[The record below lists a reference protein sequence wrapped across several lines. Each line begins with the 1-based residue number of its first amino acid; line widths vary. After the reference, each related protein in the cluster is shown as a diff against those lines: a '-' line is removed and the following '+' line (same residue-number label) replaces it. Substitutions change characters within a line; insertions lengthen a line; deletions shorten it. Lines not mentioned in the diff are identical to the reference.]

1 MDISEILEEELSFLR
16 QILSNLKL
24 EETALVT
31 GNHAWVKQ
39 IYEERLTIRKLSQE
53 KRKLR
58 KVWLKNTP
66 ISKEKIEETS
76 QLEQIKILNT
86 KIVDQVKT
94 NHNLKEQN
102 QSPLVPTPT
111 KKKKKKSLLL
121 EEEPS

>member
-24 EETALVT
+24 EETALTT
-31 GNHAWVKQ
+31 GNLTWAKQ

-58 KVWLKNTP
+58 RAWLKQTD

-76 QLEQIKILNT
+76 QLEQIKILNA

-94 NHNLKEQN
+94 NHNLKTQN
-102 QSPLVPTPT
+102 HQPLLKEAP